1 MSWLCPNCLN
11 DQNDDSTIKCIC
23 GYDET
28 SPAIQNELLNSSII
42 PQELQN
48 KGFSSITYF
57 IEIVLGAVSA
67 TLLLPIVFFGNIIAI
82 GGLFTREIEK
92 DISAVLIFYLL
103 NIGGLLGTIGLWWS
117 LLSSPFREHSKK
129 SKITKICFLLLGMAA
144 ALYVIIGSRG
154 YMIIVLGG
162 PCVVATRQLLKLT
175 KEISTEPN

>member
-23 GYDET
+23 GYDGT
-28 SPAIQNELLNSSII
+28 TPVIQNELLNLDIN
-42 PQELQN
+42 PQEQQN
-48 KGFSSITYF
+48 NGFSSITYF
-57 IEIVLGAVSA
+57 IEIVFGAVSA
-67 TLLLPIVFFGNIIAI
+67 TLLLPIVFFGNIVAI

-129 SKITKICFLLLGMAA
+129 SKIIKMCYLLLGMAA
-144 ALYVIIGSRG
+144 ALYLIIGSGG

-175 KEISTEPN
+175 KEIST